1 MMKRMIPGAVSLAA
15 VVLFASAC
23 NKKAPTTPNYADA
36 INAYY
41 QAHPVCLWQD
51 EKKFPVQAATSD
63 DAKTQGYDALVDQG
77 LLQRTTSEKKIIII
91 SKQENNYDLTD
102 KGRSAWTADPS
113 QPGYGNFCYG
123 HRKVAAVDSNTPAS
137 GQPGATVTVNYHYTL
152 TDVPAWAAAPE
163 TMTAF
168 PQLQAAN
175 SPQPSSATLTNTS
188 QGWQVSG
195 TGSTSS
201 NKPLSGADGKIVE

>member
-1 MMKRMIPGAVSLAA
+1 MKRFVPGVMMLSA
-15 VVLFASAC
+15 VVLFATAC

-123 HRKVAAVDSNTPAS
+123 HRKVASVDGNTPS
-137 GQPGATVTVNYHYTL
+137 SDQPGATVTVNYHYTL
-152 TDVPAWAAAPE
+152 GDLPAWASAPE

-175 SPQPSSATLTNTS
+175 IPQPASATLTNTS

-195 TGSTSS
+195 TGATSS
-201 NKPLSGADGKIVE
+201 NKPLTGADGKIVE